1 MRQRAFSVVICTDGR
16 LPFLK
21 ATLRGLE
28 GLEYRGFELC
38 IVCGPTDDGARAWL
52 ESLGGAIKVGHCPV
66 RNLSQARNIGIAMAA
81 GEIVAFLDDDAIPEP
96 EWLADLN
103 AAYEAP
109 GVVAAGGIVYEPS
122 GLAFQARYV
131 TIDRLGYAHPHW
143 MVAAPQLNYPFSTEF
158 PHLLGA
164 NCSFRRDA
172 LLALGGFDEEYEYF
186 LDETDL
192 ITRVND
198 SGGLIAQLPR
208 AAVHHKYAPSA
219 LRNANRVT
227 RHWRPFVKNRIYFG
241 LRNGARHHTP
251 WEILASAIAEIEEMR
266 REVERNIAIG
276 ELKLAD
282 RARFEEEALSGVVD
296 GLAAG
301 RVPQRKLMRAPRPP
315 APLRPFPTRTPP
327 TGRLCL
333 ALVTQD
339 YPPGQNGG
347 IARNVFELARAWAA
361 LGHHVHV
368 FTRNRGAPPSL
379 DFEDGAWVHRIEPT
393 EGPPPPDLV
402 APEAIPQPIW
412 DHSRAMFEEVAKL
425 DARRRVDFVY
435 APLWDCEPVAFL
447 AEPRFPLVCALQ
459 TTMDFWLDSQ
469 PERRDDAEW
478 MRARGAPLLAL
489 ERWILA
495 RAPLL
500 HANSRAIVEDIARR
514 YDLVLPAERLVF
526 APHGLSD
533 WAEGAPARAPGEA
546 VRFLFVGRLESRKGI
561 DTLLA
566 AVPEVLRRFPGARLD
581 IVGDDSIDDGKYKAG
596 FLARDDLE
604 DIAARITFHGRV
616 EEEVLRAH
624 YRDCDVLLAPSRYE
638 SFGLVYVEGMIF
650 GKAVIGGRAG
660 GGPEVIEEGVTG
672 LTVAPGDADALA
684 AAMLRLAA
692 DADLRRAMGEA
703 GRRRYEGR
711 FRDEIAARELL
722 EGARAHASEHTT

>member
-1 MRQRAFSVVICTDGR
+1 MKERAFSVIICTDAR

-21 ATLRGLE
+21 ATIRGLE
-28 GLEYRGFELC
+28 ALDYRAFELC
-38 IVCGPTDDGARAWL
+38 VVCGPTDDGTRAWL
-52 ESLGGAIKVGHCPV
+52 ESLGGAIKIGHCPV
-66 RNLSQARNIGIAMAA
+66 RNLSRARNIGIAMAA
-81 GEIVAFLDDDAIPEP
+81 GEIVAFLDDDAVPEP

-109 GVVAAGGIVYEPS
+109 GVAAAGGVVYDHT
-122 GLAFQARYV
+122 GLVFQARYV
-131 TIDRLGYAHPHW
+131 TIDRLAYAHDQTAPT
-143 MVAAPQLNYPFSTEF
+143 PQLNYPFSAEF

-164 NCSFRRDA
+164 NCSFRRET

-192 ITRVND
+192 IARVND
-198 SGGLIAQLPR
+198 AGGPIAQAPR
-208 AAVHHKYAPSA
+208 AAVHHKYAASA
-219 LRNANRVT
+219 MRDANRVT
-227 RHWRPFVKNRIYFG
+227 RHWRPLIKNRVYFG
-241 LRNGARHHTP
+241 LRNGVPHHSP
-251 WEILASAIAEIEEMR
+251 WEVLANALSEIEQLR
-266 REVERNIAIG
+266 RDAENAASSG
-276 ELKLAD
+276 DLTAAD
-282 RARFEEEALSGVVD
+282 YARFEAEALSGFSD
-296 GLAAG
+296 GLAAA
-301 RVPQRKLMRAPRPP
+301 RAPQRKLMRSPGAPPP
-315 APLRPFPTRTPP
+315 FLPFPTRTPP
-327 TGRLCL
+327 GGRLCL

-347 IARNVFELARAWAA
+347 IARNVFELARAWAT

-368 FTRNRGAPPSL
+368 FTRNRGAAPSL
-379 DFEDGAWVHRIEPT
+379 DFEDGVWVHRIEPQ
-393 EGPPPPDLV
+393 EGAPPPDLV
-402 APEAIPQPIW
+402 APETIPQPIW

-425 DARRRVDFVY
+425 DARCKVDLVY
-435 APLWDCEPVAFL
+435 APLWDCEPIAFL
-447 AEPRFPLVCALQ
+447 CEPRFPLVCALQ

-469 PERRDDAEW
+469 PQRREDAEW

-500 HANSRAIVEDIARR
+500 HANSRAIVADIARR
-514 YDLVLPAERLVF
+514 YDLGLPAERLVF

-533 WAEGAPARAPGEA
+533 WAEGAPTPGRAL
-546 VRFLFVGRLESRKGI
+546 RFLFVGRLESRKGI

-566 AVPEVLRRFPGARLD
+566 AAPDVLRRFPAARLD
-581 IVGDDSIDDGKYKAG
+581 IVGDDSIEDGKYKAR
-596 FLARDDLE
+596 FLSKGELADRV
-604 DIAARITFHGRV
+604 TFHGRV

-624 YRDCDVLLAPSRYE
+624 YRACDVLVAPSRYE

-672 LTVAPGDADALA
+672 LTVAPGDIAGLA
-684 AAMLRLAA
+684 EAMTRLAA

-703 GRRRYEGR
+703 GRRRYEER
-711 FRDEIAARELL
+711 FRDEIAARALL
-722 EGARAHASEHTT
+722 EGITRLGRAALTAPPP

>member
-1 MRQRAFSVVICTDGR
+1 MKEHAFSVVICTDGR

-21 ATLRGLE
+21 AAIRGLE
-28 GLEYRGFELC
+28 ALEYRDFEIC
-38 IVCGPTDDGARAWL
+38 VVCGPTEDGARAWL
-52 ESLGGAIKVGHCPV
+52 AELGGAIKIDHCPV

-81 GEIVAFLDDDAIPEP
+81 GEIVVFLDDDALPEP

-109 GVVAAGGIVYEPS
+109 GVVAAGGVVYDHT

-131 TIDRLGYAHPHW
+131 TIDRLGYANPNW
-143 MVAAPQLNYPFSTEF
+143 GAPAPQLNYPFSTEF

-164 NCSFRRDA
+164 NCSFRRQM

-192 ITRVND
+192 IARVND
-198 SGGLIAQLPR
+198 AGGLIAQLPR
-208 AAVHHKYAPSA
+208 AVVHHRQGPSV
-219 LRNANRVT
+219 LRKANRVS
-227 RHWRPFVKNRIYFG
+227 RHWRPLIKNRIYFG

-251 WEILASAIAEIEEMR
+251 WEILANAIAEIEDHR
-266 REVERNIAIG
+266 RAVERSIASG
-276 ELKLAD
+276 ELKPAD
-282 RARFEEEALSGVVD
+282 RARFEEEALSGVAD
-296 GLAAG
+296 GLAAA
-301 RVPQRKLMRAPRPP
+301 RAPQRKLMRATKAPP
-315 APLRPFPTRTPP
+315 PFHPFPTRTPP
-327 TGRLCL
+327 GGRLCL

-347 IARNVFELARAWAA
+347 IARNVFELARAWAT

-368 FTRNRGAPPSL
+368 FTRTRAAPPSL
-379 DFEDGAWVHRIEPT
+379 DFEDGVWVHRIEPQ
-393 EGPPPPDLV
+393 GGAPPPDLV
-402 APEAIPQPIW
+402 APETIPQSIW
-412 DHSRAMFEEVAKL
+412 DHSHAMFEEVARL
-425 DARRRVDFVY
+425 DARRHVDLVY

-447 AEPRFPLVCALQ
+447 HEPRFPLVCALQ

-469 PERRDDAEW
+469 PERRDDGEW
-478 MRARGAPLLAL
+478 MRARGAPVLAL

-500 HANSRAIVEDIARR
+500 HANSRAIVADIARR
-514 YDLVLPAERLVF
+514 YALALPAERLVF

-533 WAEGAPARAPGEA
+533 WAQGARASGD
-546 VRFLFVGRLESRKGI
+546 VGGLRFLFVGRLESRKGI

-566 AVPEVLRRFPGARLD
+566 AAPAVLRRFPAARLD
-581 IVGDDSIDDGKYKAG
+581 IVGDDSIDGGKYKVA
-596 FLARDDLE
+596 FLAKGDLT
-604 DIAARITFHGRV
+604 DRVTFHGRV

-624 YRDCDVLLAPSRYE
+624 YSDCDVLVAPSRYE

-650 GKAVIGGRAG
+650 GKPVIGGRAG

-672 LTVAPGDADALA
+672 LTVAPGDVAGLA
-684 AAMLRLAA
+684 EAMMRLGGAG
-692 DADLRRAMGEA
+692 LRRAMGQA
-703 GRRRYEGR
+703 GRRRYEER
-711 FRDEIAARELL
+711 FREDIAARELL
-722 EGARAHASEHTT
+722 EGVRGRVR